1 MISGSEFSTKEEID
15 RFIDEPTKIQ
25 ENIIVND
32 YPIATTNSTNS
43 YMPTDHESD
52 ETDTGQKISNIISN
66 EVQNEPCSK
75 VKLIHL
81 ADSILGNPNDGMATR
96 RRFYN
101 AVVQMDVKFSFLNG
115 ILNEEVYVEQPKEFE

>member
-1 MISGSEFSTKEEID
+1 MISGSEFSTEKEID
-15 RFIDEPTKIQ
+15 RFIDEPTKVQ

-32 YPIATTNSTNS
+32 YLIATTNS

-101 AVVQMDVKFSFLNG
+101 VVQMDVKFAFLNG